1 MVLKKT
7 VNRSSKLFFLFS
19 DCSPDIDNLMI
30 FRNYDEKRW
39 KLRQKKENEPPFS

>member
-19 DCSPDIDNLMI
+19 DSSSDIDNLMI

-39 KLRQKKENEPPFS
+39 K